1 MSATATADYVQI
13 NEQPWMPF
21 PAALSAG
28 GIRWKLLHVSPEMG
42 AWTAIFDCPK
52 GSSFNRHVHLGPGEY
67 LLTKGKMEVRGGVD
81 DGGATALSLGYG
93 YEACNARHDKTFFP
107 VASEFYMTFLG
118 PLEFINED
126 GSPVAVVGWSEAQG
140 LWKVQ
145 MAQHAAETR
154 KDAKATKSAKAAP
167 AKAPARKKPKAA

>member
-1 MSATATADYVQI
+1 MNTNATADYVQI
-13 NEQPWMPF
+13 NDLPWMPF

-67 LLTKGKMEVRGGVD
+67 LLTKGKMEVRGGVG

-118 PLEFINED
+118 PLEFIHED
-126 GSPVAVVGWSEAQG
+126 GSPLAVVGWAQAQG
-140 LWKVQ
+140 LWEVQ
-145 MAQHAAETR
+145 MAEHAGAA
-154 KDAKATKSAKAAP
+154 KKATKAAAKKAP
-167 AKAPARKKPKAA
+167 AKPAAKKKTKG

>member
-1 MSATATADYVQI
+1 MNINATADYVQLDDL
-13 NEQPWMPF
+13 PWMPF

-67 LLTKGKMEVRGGVD
+67 LLTKGKMEVRGGVG

-118 PLEFINED
+118 PLEFIHED
-126 GSPVAVVGWSEAQG
+126 GSPLAVVGWSEAQG

-145 MAQHAAETR
+145 MAEHTGPAKKT
-154 KDAKATKSAKAAP
+154 AKAVAK
-167 AKAPARKKPKAA
+167 KAPVKPAAKKKAKG